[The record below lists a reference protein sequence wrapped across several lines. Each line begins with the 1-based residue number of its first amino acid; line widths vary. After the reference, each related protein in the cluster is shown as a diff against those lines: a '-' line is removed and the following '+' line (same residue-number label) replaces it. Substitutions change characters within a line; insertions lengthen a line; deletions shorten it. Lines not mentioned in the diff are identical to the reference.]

1 MNEDDF
7 SIFKRFPHLE
17 LAEETA
23 KILNDAGIKTII
35 ADNVPPVDITFG
47 GSTLQNEIEVRVLPA
62 DFKQA
67 EAILQ
72 KRAEQ
77 LIEEVDEDYYLFSYT
92 DDELYNIL
100 VKPDEWGEIN
110 FVLAQQI
117 LKKRGKEIDQEQI
130 NSLKKERIEELA
142 QPEKNQMGWVVAGYI
157 FAFLGGLAGL
167 IIGWALWK
175 AKKTLPDGSKVY
187 SYSEKD
193 RNQGKYI
200 FYIGIIVLP
209 IILIIKTVPFF
220 GA

>member
-17 LAEETA
+17 LAEETS

-47 GSTLQNEIEVRVLPA
+47 GSALQNEIEIRVLPA
-62 DFKQA
+62 DFKEA
-67 EAILQ
+67 ETILQ

-92 DDELYNIL
+92 NDELYNIL

-110 FVLAQQI
+110 YVLAQQI
-117 LKKRGKEIDQEQI
+117 LKKRGKEIDQEMI
-130 NSLKKERIEELA
+130 DAFKKERIEELA

-157 FAFLGGLAGL
+157 FAFIGGLIGL

-175 AKKTLPDGSKVY
+175 AKKTLPDGSKVH

-193 RNQGKYI
+193 RKQGKYI
-200 FYIGIIVLP
+200 FYIGIMVLP
-209 IILIIKTVPFF
+209 IVLIIRAVPLFWD
-220 GA
+220 

>member
-23 KILNDAGIKTII
+23 KILNEAGIKTII

-47 GSTLQNEIEVRVLPA
+47 GSTLQNEIEIRVLPA
-62 DFKQA
+62 DFKKA

-110 FVLAQQI
+110 YVLAQQI
-117 LKKRGKEIDQEQI
+117 LKKRGKEIDQEMI
-130 NSLKKERIEELA
+130 DTFKKERIEELA
-142 QPEKNQMGWVVAGYI
+142 QPEKNQMGWVIAGYF
-157 FAFLGGLAGL
+157 FAFIGGLVGL

-193 RNQGKYI
+193 RKQGKYI

-209 IILIIKTVPFF
+209 IILLIRIVPLFWD
-220 GA
+220 